1 MTYRLVEKS
10 WVRWPSLR
18 TGRVFFG
25 NIQKELNMTK
35 EKTDKNKVSYM
46 VKWIVSQSFLH
57 LVGGYIGASFGMVG
71 LKCLRVTVVRS
82 TECHVLRMANRDSCN
97 AYVYINICWHSVKS
111 CYVYVIYTCIC
122 IIMYIVDDCIVSVSV
137 NETMWKHLHRKTR
150 VT

>member
-1 MTYRLVEKS
+1 MK
-10 WVRWPSLR
+10 
-18 TGRVFFG
+18 TGVLSYHDLSPGGKIVSSVTESQNGSGLFG

-46 VKWIVSQSFLH
+46 VRWIVSQSFLH

-97 AYVYINICWHSVKS
+97 AYVYINIC
-111 CYVYVIYTCIC
+111 
-122 IIMYIVDDCIVSVSV
+122 
-137 NETMWKHLHRKTR
+137 
-150 VT
+150 